1 MPVHYLEEAE
11 MKEYAAIKRL
21 QMVMKDKDVDL
32 VILWP
37 SASWIY
43 LLSYAPIAEE
53 RPTFLFISPDDICSV
68 VPDFDREEFLEKTRL
83 EHVYSWKDEEGPNQ
97 AVLNAWNFIS
107 NPETRNLALDDTM
120 SFLHWKALEPH
131 IADKPS
137 QLASNLVMDLR
148 LIKRPEEIEGIR
160 KTSEIIENTLSH
172 ANEIFVAGRTEKKV
186 ESKLKSILLE
196 MGMDTLD
203 YVLVQ
208 TWPNSASPH
217 HLPGLELV
225 KKGEPVLVDFGVSHA
240 GYYSD
245 ITRQFSVGEP
255 SDEYNKIF
263 AIVREA
269 QARAV
274 DVVKPGIPISEVDK
288 AARETIEKAGFGKYF
303 IHRTGHGIGLEV
315 HEPPSVWGGNSLP
328 LQPGMVFTIE
338 PGIYLPGKFGV
349 RIEDTIAVTEHGADR
364 LTSSDRDLIVI

>member
-1 MPVHYLEEAE
+1 MNDYTAV
-11 MKEYAAIKRL
+11 KKL
-21 QMVMKDKDVDL
+21 QGVMKDKKVDL

-37 SASWIY
+37 SANWVY

-53 RPTFLFISPDDICSV
+53 RPTFLLISPDEICSV
-68 VPDFDREEFLEKTRL
+68 VPDFDREEFIEKTQL

-97 AVLNAWNFIS
+97 AVQQAWNFIS

-120 SFLHWKALEPH
+120 SFLHWKALEPY

-137 QLASNLVMDLR
+137 QLASNLVMALR
-148 LIKRPEEIEGIR
+148 LIKTPEEIEAIR
-160 KTSEIIENTLSH
+160 KTSEMIEKTLSR
-172 ANEIFVAGRTEKKV
+172 ADEIFQEGKTEKEV

-208 TWPNSASPH
+208 SWPNSSSPH

-255 SDEYNKIF
+255 PDEYKKIF

-274 DVVKPGIPISEVDK
+274 DSVKPGIPISEVDK
-288 AARETIEKAGFGKYF
+288 AARETIERNGFGNYF

-315 HEPPSVWGGNSLP
+315 HEPPSVWGENSL
-328 LQPGMVFTIE
+328 LLKPGMVFTIE
-338 PGIYLPGKFGV
+338 PGIYLPGKFGI
-349 RIEDTIAVTEHGADR
+349 RIEDTIAVTDLGADR
-364 LTSSDRDLIVI
+364 LTSSDRDLVVI